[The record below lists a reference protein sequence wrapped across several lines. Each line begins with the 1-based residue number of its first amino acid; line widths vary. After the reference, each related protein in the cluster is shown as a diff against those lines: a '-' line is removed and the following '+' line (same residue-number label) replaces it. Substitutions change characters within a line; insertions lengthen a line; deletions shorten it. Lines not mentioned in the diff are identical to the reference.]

1 MVAKKDQYTGMLVH
15 GNPCHGD
22 TRAVVSGV
30 AEEKPDEPLYIK
42 VLHRCLE
49 VSDTVNDIFLAS
61 SVLFPDA
68 SILFS
73 ERGIAW
79 RNSAHSHDGNMG
91 TMLFQMG
98 KKVLCGRFT

>member
-1 MVAKKDQYTGMLVH
+1 MAAKKDQYAGMLVN

-73 ERGIAW
+73 E
-79 RNSAHSHDGNMG
+79 
-91 TMLFQMG
+91 
-98 KKVLCGRFT
+98 CGVA